1 MVDCNLLFSMFFL
14 SFHAFLM
21 SLNCVFSFG
30 ALFIYVYLNINF
42 NLVIVFSRSR
52 DVFSP
57 EYPIEITEI
66 FNKSIWNE
74 NAVLEKHI
82 KKVRNFRKI
91 RNLSRG
97 LNHSSVV

>member
-21 SLNCVFSFG
+21 SLNCVLSFG
-30 ALFIYVYLNINF
+30 AFIISVYLNINF
-42 NLVIVFSRSR
+42 NLAIVFSRSR

-74 NAVLEKHI
+74 KAVLEKPI
-82 KKVRNFRKI
+82 KKLEISTK
-91 RNLSRG
+91 SRI
-97 LNHSSVV
+97 S